1 VCDRYHAHTVRDS
14 CPPLYRPE
22 LERDAC
28 GVGLVADA
36 RGRRSHAIVE
46 RALDALGRLAHRGAA
61 VEACPDGAGILTQIP
76 WTFFARELPA
86 RTARDGDTRMVGMFF
101 WPSGAKTVIV
111 PAIERAIVAAGWRSI
126 RWRPVPVDDD
136 VLDPIARA
144 SRPEIWQAIGIADG
158 SLTDADARLHRAR
171 LRIERYASR
180 LRLTGFSV
188 VSLSTSTVV
197 YKGLVTPDQL
207 PGFYKD
213 LRSRSFESALAIVHQ
228 RFSTNTA
235 PEWRLAQPFRMLAHN
250 GEINTIQGNRI
261 WMRARARDRRC
272 LGPCAGERILDETGS
287 DSQSLD
293 EAVEIL
299 RHAGF
304 SLPHAISRLVP
315 PAWEQDAELPPDVA
329 AFYGYQACFSEPWD
343 GPAAIAFTDG
353 RVAGAALDRNGF
365 RPLRY
370 IRTADHQLLL
380 GSEAGIFD
388 VAEPDV
394 FSRGRVGPG
403 GMIAVDTACGTIRET
418 AAIRA
423 ALAKQR
429 PYARLLARVVV
440 KADRPPRLPARPRLT
455 DDELTQQQR
464 QFAYTREEIE
474 LILRPMAEQGEEAV
488 GSMGDDA
495 PPAAMSSRPRILPD
509 FFRQRFAQV
518 TNPPM
523 DPTREAC
530 AMSLG
535 VLLGARPGYLDE
547 MEAGSGWPESGG
559 RRTGAGL
566 LALPSPILTERQFH
580 GLSGIL
586 GEECIARLALTFPAS
601 DGKDALEAAVERLV
615 DDAAA
620 AVQVGARLLVLTDRE
635 DDPTYAPIPPLLGTA
650 AVHHGLAARG
660 LRMSAGIVVET
671 GEARDPHQIATLLAY
686 GAGAVFPYLAYA
698 TVASLA
704 TRREAAAA
712 VDRYRHTLERGLLKI
727 CSKMGVSTIAGYCG
741 GQLFEILGLDRAL
754 VDRFFPG
761 TPSPLGGLTL
771 ADLTWQILERRR
783 GTAAIAFPGFHTY
796 RRDGEYHAN
805 NPAVVRQL
813 HRAAGSESEE
823 AYGAFARL
831 VSERPPT
838 SLRDLLEFR
847 AGDPVPIDEVEPAD
861 EICRRFFASAMS
873 VGALSP
879 EAHRAIAIAM
889 NRLGGRSNSGEG
901 GEEPERF
908 RRRQGLDWSGSA
920 IKQIASARFGVTPA
934 YLVSANEIQIKIAQG
949 SKPGEGGQLPAAK
962 VVDHIARLRHAQSG
976 ITLIS
981 PPVHHDIY
989 SIEDLAQL
997 VFDLRQLHPAARIGV
1012 KLVAQTGVGIVA
1024 AGVVKAG
1031 ADAVQISGH
1040 DGGTGASPRAS
1051 IKHAGM
1057 PWELGLAEA
1066 RQVLEHHGLRQRVR
1080 LQVDGGLKIG
1090 RDVVIAAALGADE
1103 FGFGTA
1109 AVVAI
1114 GCVMAR
1120 QCHLN
1125 TCPVGIATQRPDLR
1139 GRFAGTPEMLV
1150 TYFRMVAEDVRR
1162 QLARLGIRR
1171 VDDLIGR
1178 VERLA
1183 SRPAVSTPLD
1193 VTPLLATVQRPP
1205 LEDDPKGSCP
1215 NLWHEASALAREING
1230 RTTTGDDAFRDGL
1243 LDTLSPDHPLDVCA
1257 SIRNTDRAFGTR
1269 LAGAIATRFGDA
1281 GLPEGSVR
1289 IALSGSA
1296 GQSFGAFLVPGIRL
1310 HLVGEANDY
1319 VGKGMH
1325 GGEIVISPRS
1335 HRGSTVLA
1343 GNTVLYGATGGRLF
1357 IAGAAGERFA
1367 VRNSGATAVVEG
1379 VGDHGCE
1386 YMTGGRVVV
1395 LGATGRNFA
1404 AGMSGGMAF
1413 VLDGDGRFPARCN
1426 PTMVDTVALDDDDW
1440 DVVAPL
1446 LMLHYERTSSPAAR
1460 ELLDLGSEARAAF
1473 WKVVPKGIPAPRE
1486 REEPAIVER
1495 LIQVTQAAL

>member
-1 VCDRYHAHTVRDS
+1 VRVS

-61 VEACPDGAGILTQIP
+61 VAACPDGAGILTQIP

-86 RTARDGDTRMVGMFF
+86 RTTRDGDTRMVGMFF
-101 WPSGAKTVIV
+101 WPSGAKTAVV

-126 RWRPVPVDDD
+126 RWRAVPLEDD
-136 VLDPIARA
+136 VLDPIARVA
-144 SRPEIWQAIGIADG
+144 RPEIWQAIGVADG
-158 SLTDADARLHRAR
+158 ALPDADARLHRAR
-171 LRIERYASR
+171 LRIERYAARVR
-180 LRLTGFSV
+180 LRGFSV
-188 VSLSTSTVV
+188 VSLSTSTIV

-207 PGFYKD
+207 PAFYPD
-213 LRSRSFESALAIVHQ
+213 LRSRSFDSALAILHQ

-250 GEINTIQGNRI
+250 GEINTIQANRI

-293 EAVEIL
+293 EAVELL
-299 RHAGF
+299 RRAGF

-329 AFYGYQACFSEPWD
+329 AFYAYQACFSEPWD

-370 IRTADHQLLL
+370 IRTVDHQLLL

-394 FSRGRVGPG
+394 VSRGRVGPG

-418 AAIRA
+418 ATIRA
-423 ALAKQR
+423 ALARQR

-440 KADRPPRLPARPRLT
+440 KPDRIPRPPARHRLT
-455 DDELTQQQR
+455 QDELAQQQR
-464 QFAYTREEIE
+464 RFAYTREEIE
-474 LILRPMAEQGEEAV
+474 LIIRPMAEHGEEAV

-523 DPTREAC
+523 DPAREAC

-547 MEAGSGWPESGG
+547 SEAGG
-559 RRTGAGL
+559 RGSGAGL
-566 LALPSPILTERQFH
+566 VSMPSPVLTERQFH
-580 GLSGIL
+580 GLTGVF
-586 GEECIARLALTFPAS
+586 GEAAVARLPLVFPAA
-601 DGKDALEAAVERLV
+601 DGEDALETSLERLV
-615 DDAAA
+615 DKAAA
-620 AVQVGARLLVLTDRE
+620 AVHRGARLLVLTDRD
-635 DDPTYAPIPPLLGTA
+635 DDPECAPIPPLLGTA

-660 LRMSAGIVVET
+660 LRMSASLVVET
-671 GEARDPHQIATLLAY
+671 GEARDPHQVATLVAY
-686 GAGAVFPYLAYA
+686 GTGAVFPYLAYA
-698 TVASLA
+698 TVASMA
-704 TRREAAAA
+704 TRREASAA
-712 VDRYRHTLERGLLKI
+712 VERYRQALERGLLKI
-727 CSKMGVSTIAGYCG
+727 CSKMGVSTVAGYCG
-741 GQLFEILGLDRAL
+741 GQLFEILGLDAAL

-771 ADLTWQILERRR
+771 ADLTWQILERMKSS
-783 GTAAIAFPGFHTY
+783 TVLAFPGVHTY

-823 AYGAFARL
+823 AYDAFARL

-838 SLRDLLEFR
+838 ALRDLMEFR
-847 AGDPVPIDEVEPAD
+847 GGDPVPIDEVEPAD

-879 EAHRAIAIAM
+879 EAHRTIAIAM

-901 GEEPERF
+901 GEEPDRF
-908 RRRQGLDWSGSA
+908 RRHQGLDWSGSA

-934 YLVSANEIQIKIAQG
+934 YLVSADEIQIKIAQG

-1066 RQVLEHHGLRQRVR
+1066 RQVLEHHGLRHRVR

-1090 RDVVIAAALGADE
+1090 RDVAIAAALGADE

-1125 TCPVGIATQRPDLR
+1125 TCPVGIATQRADLR
-1139 GRFAGTPEMLV
+1139 SRFTGTPDMLV

-1162 QLARLGIRR
+1162 QLARLGVRCL
-1171 VDDLIGR
+1171 DDLIGR
-1178 VERLA
+1178 VDLLA
-1183 SRPAVSTPLD
+1183 SRPAASTPLD
-1193 VTPLLATVQRPP
+1193 VEPLLATVTRPP
-1205 LEDDPKGSCP
+1205 SGDDPNRLRPGYGGPPKLYAKAEGSRHTP
-1215 NLWHEASALAREING
+1215 WHEASAFSEE
-1230 RTTTGDDAFRDGL
+1230 L
-1243 LDTLSPDHPLDVCA
+1243 LDTLSPDHPLEVCA

-1281 GLPEGSVR
+1281 GLPDGSVR

-1343 GNTVLYGATGGRLF
+1343 GNTVLYGATGGRLL

-1367 VRNSGATAVVEG
+1367 VRNSGATAIVEG

-1386 YMTGGRVVV
+1386 YMTGGQVVV

-1404 AGMSGGMAF
+1404 AGMSGGVAF
-1413 VLDGDGRFPARCN
+1413 VLDVDGRFPARCN
-1426 PTMVDTVALDDDDW
+1426 QTMVDTLALDDDDW
-1440 DVVAPL
+1440 DVLAPL
-1446 LMLHYERTSSPAAR
+1446 LMLHYERTSSLAAR
-1460 ELLDLGSEARAAF
+1460 ELLDLGSEAAAAF
-1473 WKVVPKGIPAPRE
+1473 WKVVPKGIPAIRE
-1486 REEPAIVER
+1486 REEPAIVEP
-1495 LIQVTQAAL
+1495 LIQITQAAL